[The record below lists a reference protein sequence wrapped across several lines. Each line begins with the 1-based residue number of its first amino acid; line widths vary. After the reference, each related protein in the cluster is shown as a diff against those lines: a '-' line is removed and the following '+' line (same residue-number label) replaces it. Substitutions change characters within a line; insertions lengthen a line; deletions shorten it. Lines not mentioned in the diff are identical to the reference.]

1 MSTIEKLKQAAAL
14 LESAYYD
21 LNISLNADISI
32 QRSVSV
38 AQDLTE
44 DAINY
49 LEDEENAKH

>member
-1 MSTIEKLKQAAAL
+1 MTTIEKLKQAAQL

-21 LNISLNADISI
+21 LNISLNADMSI
-32 QRSVSV
+32 QRGVSV

-49 LEDEENAKH
+49 LENQK

>member
-1 MSTIEKLKQAAAL
+1 METLEKFKQAALL

-38 AQDLTE
+38 AQDLAE

-49 LEDEENAKH
+49 LERN

>member
-1 MSTIEKLKQAAAL
+1 METIEKLKQAAAL

-49 LEDEENAKH
+49 LEDE